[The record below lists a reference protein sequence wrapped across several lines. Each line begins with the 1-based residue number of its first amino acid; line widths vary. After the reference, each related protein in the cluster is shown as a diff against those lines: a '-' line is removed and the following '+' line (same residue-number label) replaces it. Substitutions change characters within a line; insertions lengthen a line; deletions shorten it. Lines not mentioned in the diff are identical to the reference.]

1 MSKSTCFCG
10 STIGKKVQMAV
21 TGLLLI
27 GFLTGH
33 LLGNLLLFA
42 NDNGA
47 AFNDYAHALTSNPLI
62 YIAELGLLL
71 LFLVHM
77 VSAIKLT
84 ALSKTAR
91 GSQYENQGSHGN
103 KTFAS
108 RTMLQ
113 TGILIFLFL
122 ILHLV
127 TFKWG
132 PMHYVGVDSADEAA
146 VAQAIAD
153 GTVRDLYKT
162 VVEWFGVW
170 WYSLFYVITMLL
182 MGLHLSHGFKSA
194 FQTLGLRHKK
204 YTPKIEKLSALI
216 GWGYGVAFSV
226 FPIYFLIKA
235 CANCAK

>member
-1 MSKSTCFCG
+1 MSNSTCFCG

-42 NDNGA
+42 NDGGT

-62 YIAELGLLL
+62 YVAELGLLV

-84 ALSKTAR
+84 SISKAAR
-91 GSQYENQGSHGN
+91 PDSYENQGSNGK

-113 TGILIFLFL
+113 TGILIFLFV
-122 ILHLV
+122 ILHLI

-132 PMHYVGVDSADEAA
+132 PFYAVGVESTDADVIAKAVEAGA
-146 VAQAIAD
+146 K
-153 GTVRDLYKT
+153 RDLYRT
-162 VVEWFGVW
+162 VTEWFDVA
-170 WYSLFYVITMLL
+170 WYSLFYVATMLL

-204 YTPKIEKLSALI
+204 YTPKVELASALI
-216 GWGYGVAFSV
+216 GWGYGVAFAI
-226 FPIYFLIKA
+226 FPLYFLIIK
-235 CANCAK
+235 

>member
-1 MSKSTCFCG
+1 MSNSTCFCG

-42 NDNGA
+42 NDGGT
-47 AFNDYAHALTSNPLI
+47 AFNNYAYTLTSNPLI
-62 YIAELGLLL
+62 YVAELGLLV
-71 LFLVHM
+71 LFIVHM
-77 VSAIKLT
+77 ASAIKLT
-84 ALSKTAR
+84 SISKAAR
-91 GSQYENQGSHGN
+91 PDAYENQGSNGK

-122 ILHLV
+122 ILHLI
-127 TFKWG
+127 TFKFG
-132 PMHYVGVDSADEAA
+132 PEYAVGADNTDKA
-146 VAQAIAD
+146 AIAEAFAN
-153 GTVRDLYKT
+153 GAKRDLYKT
-162 VVEWFGVW
+162 VVDWFGVW
-170 WYSLFYVITMLL
+170 WYSLFYVITMLF

-204 YTPKIEKLSALI
+204 YTPKIELASALI
-216 GWGYGVAFSV
+216 GWGYGVAFAI
-226 FPIYFLIKA
+226 FPIVFFIKA
-235 CANCAK
+235 CSDCAK